1 LAALAAAFSAN
12 FFFLSIAYF
21 AFAISS
27 SLFNSFSFAASTSL
41 FFCNFSDTKISSAT
55 TLISGLR
62 IVSVSESTSFSGAT
76 SGFSSR
82 FLIQPSR
89 LNSRLSRDGKFFF
102 S

>member
-1 LAALAAAFSAN
+1 MLKEPAQPPQQELPISNSSSTWFFWFDSSALAAAFSAN

-27 SLFNSFSFAASTSL
+27 SLFNSFSFAASTS
-41 FFCNFSDTKISSAT
+41 F
-55 TLISGLR
+55 
-62 IVSVSESTSFSGAT
+62 
-76 SGFSSR
+76 GFSSR